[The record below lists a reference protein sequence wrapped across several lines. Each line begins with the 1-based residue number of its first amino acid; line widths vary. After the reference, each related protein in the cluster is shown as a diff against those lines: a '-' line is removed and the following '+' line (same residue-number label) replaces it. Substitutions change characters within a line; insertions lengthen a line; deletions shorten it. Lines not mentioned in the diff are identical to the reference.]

1 MAQYLR
7 LLMAGV
13 VIFTTG
19 ASVSAQSLA
28 DAARRA
34 EEQRQ
39 QSGSGTPSFTDRD
52 LAGDPAVGNGDAK
65 NLVLTMPL
73 IQQYLG
79 ARAAITRAIAQ
90 SPDLGRQMRD
100 ALIGAGQQGVD
111 GLERGYSAI
120 PALVD
125 GIRSARMTVR
135 DFVVTEVAFMGAVG
149 VLAGKL
155 PPPPPSA
162 KALNSNIEFLKQH
175 EPDIAAL
182 LKDAPIQKE
191 QPR

>member
-1 MAQYLR
+1 M
-7 LLMAGV
+7 LMAGV
-13 VIFTTG
+13 VIFATG
-19 ASVSAQSLA
+19 ASVSTQSLA

-39 QSGSGTPSFTDRD
+39 QSGPGTPSFTDRD
-52 LAGDPAVGNGDAK
+52 LTAGDLVGNRDAK
-65 NLVLTMPL
+65 SLVLTMPL

-79 ARAAITRAIAQ
+79 ARAAITRAITQ
-90 SPDLGRQMRD
+90 SPDVARQMRD

-120 PALVD
+120 PAVVD
-125 GIRSARMTVR
+125 GIRSARMTVH

-155 PPPPPSA
+155 PPPPASA
-162 KALNSNIEFLKQH
+162 KALSSNIEFLKQH
-175 EPDIAAL
+175 EAEVAAL
-182 LKDAPIQKE
+182 LKDAPVQKE
-191 QPR
+191 QPK